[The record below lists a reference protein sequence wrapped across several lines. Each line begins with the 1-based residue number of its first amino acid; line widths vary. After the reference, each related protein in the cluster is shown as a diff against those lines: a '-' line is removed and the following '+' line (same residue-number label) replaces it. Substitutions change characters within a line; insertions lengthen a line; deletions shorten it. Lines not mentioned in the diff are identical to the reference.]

1 MDWRCEKCGRTYSG
15 EDVEKIERPLLVGTQ
30 ADWKNQKIEE
40 WLLHIDHDPDLDV
53 RGLFERQKKF
63 WEIRQSGMPP
73 KPQVIL
79 VGCKDVPGSQCD
91 GRSLISTQILF

>member
-1 MDWRCEKCGRTYSG
+1 MDWRCEKCGRTYSE
-15 EDVEKIERPLLVGTQ
+15 EDVEKIERPLLDGTQ
-30 ADWKNQKIEE
+30 DDWKNQKIEE

-53 RGLFERQKKF
+53 RGLFERQTKL

-73 KPQVIL
+73 KSQVIL

-91 GRSLISTQILF
+91 GTSLISTQIRF